1 MLSKTLIELK
11 GYHILKDSVIKA
23 YSKDIWD
30 EVKDNMY
37 LLDDLALYCTNYKVN
52 EDILNKIKE
61 SENIDNIFNDIHF
74 VELLP
79 NFKDHL
85 MLSTELIRKLIP
97 IMYGEIHTIRL

>member
-1 MLSKTLIELK
+1 
-11 GYHILKDSVIKA
+11 
-23 YSKDIWD
+23 
-30 EVKDNMY
+30 MY

-79 NFKDHL
+79 NFIFKF
-85 MLSTELIRKLIP
+85 IIF
-97 IMYGEIHTIRL
+97 YIHF

>member
-1 MLSKTLIELK
+1 
-11 GYHILKDSVIKA
+11 
-23 YSKDIWD
+23 
-30 EVKDNMY
+30 MY

-79 NFKDHL
+79 NFKR
-85 MLSTELIRKLIP
+85 SFNVI
-97 IMYGEIHTIRL
+97 Y